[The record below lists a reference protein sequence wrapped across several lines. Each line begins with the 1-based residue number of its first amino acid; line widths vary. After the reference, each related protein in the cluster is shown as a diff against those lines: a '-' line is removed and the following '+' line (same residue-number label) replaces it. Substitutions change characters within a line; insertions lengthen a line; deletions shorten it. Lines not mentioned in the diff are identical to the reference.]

1 MLSIE
6 HVLGPGGGEGEF
18 WVSCIDFVVGTQ
30 SCQSVIKTFC
40 LFLSKTFAN
49 NALQTEEWI
58 FSVVTYI
65 SYPGGKLGLFTKNVL
80 GLEISAYGHHVQCQF
95 LT

>member
-1 MLSIE
+1 MFLGLEGWKGLILSQ
-6 HVLGPGGGEGEF
+6 LYTL
-18 WVSCIDFVVGTQ
+18 CCTQ
-30 SCQSVIKTFC
+30 SCQSVIKNI
-40 LFLSKTFAN
+40 LSKTFAN
-49 NALQTEEWI
+49 NALQTEELI

-80 GLEISAYGHHVQCQF
+80 GLELSAYGHHVQCQF